1 MSSRFSLFNFV
12 RNWVSNQPLPPTG
25 GYKRGKTS
33 FQWQLPFAEI
43 TQNAVKRTEHA
54 QNGLAMSSSLSLF
67 NFVQNWFSNRPLPP
81 TGGYKRARTSFQWQ
95 LPLAKITHKCRKT
108 TGNAQNGL
116 VIASSFSLIN
126 SVWSRWTNRPLPPTR
141 GYKGGK
147 TRVQLLKSL
156 YNHSKMPSNT
166 P

>member
-1 MSSRFSLFNFV
+1 MDRKCADWLVMSSRFSLFNFV

-43 TQNAVKRTEHA
+43 TQNAVKR
-54 QNGLAMSSSLSLF
+54 QNMRRMAWQCHPLCLCSISFRLGFRIALYLPLGATNEPGQVF
-67 NFVQNWFSNRPLPP
+67 NGNW
-81 TGGYKRARTSFQWQ
+81 
-95 LPLAKITHKCRKT
+95 LAKITHKCRKT

-156 YNHSKMPSNT
+156 
-166 P
+166 